1 VVLLAV
7 LILSGGASLG
17 AEAVVESRAFS
28 GAGDCPPPSDLT
40 NATLVTRWYEDVV
53 NGQKP
58 EAIDQIVATD
68 VVIHVTTDGTGDEVG
83 IVAAER
89 YLREQLRAYPTS
101 SCGSTPSFTMATSS
115 APTSPGKGPRW
126 TRPRRVG

>member
-1 VVLLAV
+1 MVLLGV
-7 LILSGGASLG
+7 LILAGG
-17 AEAVVESRAFS
+17 AEAVVESRAYS

-53 NGQKP
+53 NGQMP

-68 VVIHVTTDGTGDEVG
+68 VVIHVTTDGTDDEVG

-89 YLREQLRAYPTS
+89 YLREQLRAYP
-101 SCGSTPSFTMATSS
+101 
-115 APTSPGKGPRW
+115 
-126 TRPRRVG
+126 